1 MATAGDTVTNDPYAA
16 RRDAEPRSAQSPDRS
31 RSGTSARDV
40 SVPPV
45 PAARRLA
52 DETGPTIPETLAQR
66 IARLRNESG
75 WTQQELADRVAI
87 SRVAVSHLELGIS
100 VPSERTVALLAGAF
114 KLEPPELVDGTAY
127 PPAKAERL
135 PLVAARYT
143 EVELQVRLLRR
154 DLAWLARTPDLG
166 ERATLAAELIR
177 EWRRQ
182 LADLD
187 NAALD
192 QRERALL
199 REARVELERAS
210 RGG

>member
-1 MATAGDTVTNDPYAA
+1 MARAGVS
-16 RRDAEPRSAQSPDRS
+16 EPL
-31 RSGTSARDV
+31 G
-40 SVPPV
+40 
-45 PAARRLA
+45 
-52 DETGPTIPETLAQR
+52 QR

-114 KLEPPELVDGTAY
+114 KLEPPALVEGTTY
-127 PPAKAERL
+127 PDAKSERL

-154 DLAWLARTPDLG
+154 DLAWLARMPDLA
-166 ERATLAAELIR
+166 ERATLAAELAAT
-177 EWRRQ
+177 WQRQ
-182 LADLD
+182 LAELEQ
-187 NAALD
+187 ASVD

-199 REARVELERAS
+199 REARSELERGS